1 MLTHRFSASS
11 DDEWAQ
17 SFSFHHEFAPAAA
30 LCELSLTAVREND
43 DQAGSDLGFVSYT
56 YTDGDGT
63 PHDVAI
69 DWASRTSVVAHDRMT
84 RVEWYLRIY
93 STDSAGLFNV
103 FFWDRVW

>member
-63 PHDVAI
+63 PHDMAI